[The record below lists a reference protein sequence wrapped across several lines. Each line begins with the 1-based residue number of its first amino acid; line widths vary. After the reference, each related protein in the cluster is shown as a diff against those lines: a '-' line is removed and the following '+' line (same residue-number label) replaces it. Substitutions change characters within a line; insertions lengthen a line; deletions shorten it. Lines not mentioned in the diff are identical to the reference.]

1 LLCHFVFL
9 SLKFDIVKIM
19 ATTQILRRRI
29 RSVHGT
35 AKICKA
41 MEMIAS
47 AKMKRAQDQAIA
59 GRPYAE
65 KISQVIADLT
75 TEARLKTEVHP
86 LLQKREVKQIAI
98 VHISTDRGLCGGLNA
113 NLNRLVAHFIL
124 EQTVPVILITVGRKG
139 RAFILRCGQNI
150 RAEFSGISDRPA
162 LLETLPI
169 SRVVMDDYINCQAD
183 LVYLAY
189 PRLVTTMVQRPT
201 MEVLLPVEPAT
212 IPATQTAEYIYEP
225 EPATVLSELLPRFV
239 EMRVYHAMLEVIAS
253 EQSARMVAM
262 RNASDN
268 ARELIQDLTLTLN
281 KIRQELIT
289 KEICDISGATEA
301 LA

>member
-1 LLCHFVFL
+1 
-9 SLKFDIVKIM
+9 
-19 ATTQILRRRI
+19 
-29 RSVHGT
+29 
-35 AKICKA
+35 

-47 AKMKRAQDQAIA
+47 AKMRRAQEQAIA

-65 KISQVIADLT
+65 KISQVIADLAA
-75 TEARLKTEVHP
+75 EARLGIGAHP
-86 LLQKREVKQIAI
+86 LLQKRAVKKIAI

-113 NLNRLVAHFIL
+113 NLNRLVAGFIL
-124 EQTVPVILITVGRKG
+124 EQTAPVVLVTVGRKG
-139 RAFILRCGQNI
+139 RAFMLRAGQNI
-150 RAEFSGISDRPA
+150 RAEFSGISDRPS

-169 SRVVMDDYINCQAD
+169 SRVVIDDYTSGQVD

-189 PRLVTTMVQRPT
+189 PRLVSTMVQRPT
-201 MEVLLPVEPAT
+201 LEILLPVEPAA
-212 IPATQTAEYIYEP
+212 IPSSQAVEYIFEP
-225 EPATVLSELLPRFV
+225 EPSMVLNELLPRFV
-239 EMRVYHAMLEVIAS
+239 EMQVYHAMLELAAS

-268 ARELIQDLTLTLN
+268 ANELVRDLTLTLN
-281 KIRQELIT
+281 KIRQETIT